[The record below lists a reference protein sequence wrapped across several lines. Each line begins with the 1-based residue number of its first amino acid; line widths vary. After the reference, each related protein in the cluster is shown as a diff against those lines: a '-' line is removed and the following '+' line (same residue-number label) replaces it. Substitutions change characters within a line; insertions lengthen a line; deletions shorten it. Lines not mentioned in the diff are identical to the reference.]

1 MASSSVVKAD
11 MAPLDGEASRDDLS
25 WRAPQAPPR
34 REREQNSRASVQSD
48 RAWSRQE
55 PVEAESTL
63 IQRCQAG
70 DMKAAEALFRRYHA
84 PVFQLVSRML
94 HGAPEAED
102 LTQDVFLK
110 AFRAIGSFKGRSS
123 FKTWIFQIATNTCL
137 NHLAKAERRYIHDSL
152 ETPLGG
158 EGDFTLGDRLASPSP
173 EPDEAAM
180 ASEIYSR
187 VQQAVSKLSP
197 EFRAVL
203 VLRDIQDLSYEEV
216 SEALGLNLGTVK
228 SRLARAR
235 KQVQQWLGDLF

>member
-1 MASSSVVKAD
+1 MVSSSYAQAD
-11 MAPLDGEASRDDLS
+11 MAEVDGAAPSDDLS
-25 WRAPQAPPR
+25 WRAPIAPAA
-34 REREQNSRASVQSD
+34 RAGELNHRAPVQFN

-84 PVFQLVSRML
+84 PVHQLISRML
-94 HGAPEAED
+94 NGAPEAED
-102 LTQDVFLK
+102 LVQEVFLK
-110 AFRAIGSFKGRSS
+110 AFRAIGGFKGRSS

-137 NHLAKAERRYIHDSL
+137 NHLAKAERRYVHDSL
-152 ETPLGG
+152 EAPLGG
-158 EGDFTLGDRLASPSP
+158 EGDFTLGDRLASSSP

-180 ASEIYSR
+180 AAEVYQR
-187 VQQAVSKLSP
+187 VEQAVAKLSP

-235 KQVQQWLGDLF
+235 KQVQQWLADLF